1 MINQSINRA
10 FVIRAARRK
19 EREKRERDDGVERT
33 IDDDRIMRSVMY
45 RVTDRPI
52 VGWTFS
58 FDSIVAKSDDARRK
72 RSRRP
77 GTVSTRRA
85 IRLPPLHAT
94 RG

>member
-1 MINQSINRA
+1 MLRRVEGVDGLVVKSGTRRLLIVLARFTRASERSANDQSINRA

-52 VGWTFS
+52 
-58 FDSIVAKSDDARRK
+58 D
-72 RSRRP
+72 
-77 GTVSTRRA
+77 
-85 IRLPPLHAT
+85 
-94 RG
+94 